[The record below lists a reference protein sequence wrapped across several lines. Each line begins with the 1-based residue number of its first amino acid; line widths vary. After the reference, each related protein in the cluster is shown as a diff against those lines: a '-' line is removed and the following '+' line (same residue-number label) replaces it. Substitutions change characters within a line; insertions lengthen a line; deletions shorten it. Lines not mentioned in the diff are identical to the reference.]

1 MFALSDD
8 ADAALELLA
17 LPPLTLPRPVRRAN
31 CLARRSCSLRM
42 RLVTSSSSPS
52 FLKPQSLLRHEPA
65 FGVERGRLAHAEF
78 YVSFRVVVAVEIV
91 DGGDWS
97 DGFFLPG

>member
-1 MFALSDD
+1 MFSSDAFGD
-8 ADAALELLA
+8 FVFVAVFFEAAEFTA
-17 LPPLTLPRPVRRAN
+17 TGG
-31 CLARRSCSLRM
+31 AREE
-42 RLVTSSSSPS
+42 
-52 FLKPQSLLRHEPA
+52 RHEHA
-65 FGVERGRLAHAEF
+65 FGVERVRLAHAEF